1 MLPKTRGMDGRSK
14 KLRGLLPLFIA
25 SVTAFHAEAQLDQM
39 FGELG
44 SAYASIE
51 GAKACG
57 LETQIGRD
65 LLAYAEKRVSELEKI
80 SKLSEAQKDLLRSKA
95 SNEAPML
102 VAIGACGSVL
112 AAFQILDAQRDYLA
126 AQQTAE
132 RSENVANEGA
142 ALRPKPTYDVK
153 MPLETSQAPS
163 DETQLPIAA
172 GAYVRSQEHCED
184 LRKSELDMIPFALEE
199 NRRAFSTGENS
210 CVVSSVEKISASRS
224 KIDAD
229 CAEFGETSSLSFI
242 LDRLRN
248 GNIRID
254 GEDYLYCSTMNSPSA
269 LDVSVPDLIGQ
280 WAQLNEDCRGGSGDD
295 PKTWKKCEKRSAIS
309 ERLESVG
316 YCYSADS
323 NAASSWRRCE

>member
-1 MLPKTRGMDGRSK
+1 MRPKTRCRDGRSK
-14 KLRGLLPLFIA
+14 KLLVLLPLVVGIVAA
-25 SVTAFHAEAQLDQM
+25 SNAEAQLDQM

-65 LLAYAEKRVSELEKI
+65 LLAYAEKRVSELEKT

-132 RSENVANEGA
+132 RGENVANENA
-142 ALRPKPTYDVK
+142 VLQPKPTDNAK
-153 MPLETSQAPS
+153 MPSETSEAPS

-184 LRKSELDMIPFALEE
+184 LRRSELDLIPFELEE

-229 CAEFGETSSLSFI
+229 CIEFGETSMLTFI
-242 LDRLRN
+242 LDSLQN

-254 GEDYLYCSTMNSPSA
+254 GEDHLYCSTTNSPPAS
-269 LDVSVPDLIGQ
+269 DVSVPDLIEQ

-295 PKTWKKCEKRSAIS
+295 PETWKKCEKRSAIS
-309 ERLESVG
+309 ERLESLG
-316 YCYSADS
+316 YCYSGDS
-323 NAASSWRRCE
+323 DAASSWRRCE